1 MKPLTTNC
9 PAFRGKFAFLS
20 NFHSCKVVYEGIGYP
35 SSEHAF
41 MSGKTLDQQE
51 KLHIASLKTPGAAK
65 RYGRT
70 IKLRPDWEEVKFKV
84 MEDVLRIKF
93 SDPELRKRLLETNGY
108 LIEERVWWHD
118 LCWGACYCDRC
129 NGKGENNLG
138 KILMKIRDE
147 EFNTKI
153 KGYKDLLRGN

>member
-1 MKPLTTNC
+1 MEPLTTNC

-20 NFHSCKVVYEGIGYP
+20 NFHPCKVVYEGIEYP

-51 KLHIASLKTPGAAK
+51 RQHIASLPTPGAAK

-93 SDPELRKRLLETNGY
+93 SDPKLREKLLATKGY
-108 LIEERVWWHD
+108 LIEELNHWND
-118 LCWGACYCDRC
+118 TCWGICK
-129 NGKGENNLG
+129 GVGENNLG

-147 EFNTKI
+147 
-153 KGYKDLLRGN
+153 L